1 MRSDFGEVGNS
12 MFLAMF
18 EIYKSGGVHRG
29 ASEKSHLVLLW
40 APSHVKSS
48 KFMYTNG

>member
-18 EIYKSGGVHRG
+18 EIYKSGG
-29 ASEKSHLVLLW
+29 ASGKSHLVLLW
-40 APSHVKSS
+40 APCHVKSS

>member
-1 MRSDFGEVGNS
+1 MRSDFGKVGNS

-18 EIYKSGGVHRG
+18 EIYKSGG

-48 KFMYTNG
+48 KFMYTDG